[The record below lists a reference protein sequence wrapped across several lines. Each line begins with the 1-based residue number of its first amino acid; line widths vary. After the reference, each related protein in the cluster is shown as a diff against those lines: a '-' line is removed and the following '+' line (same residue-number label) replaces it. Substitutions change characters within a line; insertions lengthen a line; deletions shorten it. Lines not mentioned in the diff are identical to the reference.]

1 MRASVLFIRASQRSK
16 GSDWCNN
23 QFRVW
28 VSVVTPSYQQ
38 GRFIERTLESVWRQG
53 RGLPNGTIEH
63 IVMDGGSTD
72 GTVEILERWKDRIS
86 YSSGPDGGQTAA
98 INAGLA
104 QARGEILAYLNSDD
118 VYCDGAVAAALAVF
132 ESDPTVSVVYGDADF
147 IDADDRFLRR
157 YPTEEWSL
165 ERLKLLCYLCQPAVF
180 FRREV
185 LERCGPFDARL
196 NHCMDYEYWLRLGMQ
211 GLRFRHIPIRLAASR
226 LHPATK
232 TLSSPKEAHL
242 EINDMLKMHLGSVPD
257 SWLSNYAYAVLDAGG
272 RPRGTSRDY
281 LARVALLAIG
291 AAFRWNG
298 FPSVSL
304 LRTLA
309 SSFVHGAAIVSP
321 IEGAA

>member
-1 MRASVLFIRASQRSK
+1 VL
-16 GSDWCNN
+16 
-23 QFRVW
+23 

-38 GRFIERTLESVWRQG
+38 GRFIERTLESVWRQ
-53 RGLPNGTIEH
+53 RQTLPGGSIEH

-72 GTVEILERWKDRIS
+72 GTIEILERWKDRIS
-86 YSSGPDGGQTAA
+86 YTSGPDGGQTAA

-104 QARGEILAYLNSDD
+104 RASGEILAYLNSDD
-118 VYCDGAVAAALAVF
+118 VYFDGAVASALAVF
-132 ESDPTVSVVYGDADF
+132 ESDPSVSVVYGDGDF
-147 IDADDRFLRR
+147 IDAGDRFLRR

-165 ERLKLLCYLCQPAVF
+165 ERLKLICYLCQPAVF
-180 FRREV
+180 FRRSV

-226 LHPATK
+226 LHPETK
-232 TLSSPKEAHL
+232 TLCAPRESHT
-242 EINDMLKMHLGSVPD
+242 EINDMLKTHFGSVPD
-257 SWLSNYAYAVLDAGG
+257 SWLSNYAYAVLDASG

-291 AAFRWNG
+291 AAIRWNG
-298 FPSVSL
+298 FPSISL
-304 LRTLA
+304 LRMLA

-321 IEGAA
+321 IERVA